1 MKEKKLS
8 LTSQI
13 FIGLLSG
20 LVLGVLVHYF
30 LPAGPFKDRFLING
44 VFQLFG
50 TGFMRL
56 MQMLVVPLV
65 FFSIV
70 TGAMSIG
77 DTKRLG
83 KVGLK
88 TLAFYI
94 LTTAL
99 AIIIALGFS
108 QLTNPGVGLNLSE
121 VKTAQTEIAKTATT
135 GIDMVL
141 DIIPK
146 NPIESL
152 TSGNMLQIIFFA
164 LFLGVILASLGNHVP
179 VITRFMNEANEVMMT
194 MTFNVMKA
202 APVGVFAL
210 IAKTFSDIGFD
221 GFLPMIKYM
230 LTVSGGLAIQLV
242 AVYGLLLFI
251 FTRTNPF
258 VFFKRFSSVLGFAFS
273 TASSGATVPVNIQ
286 TLEDMGV
293 SKKISSFT
301 IPLGAT
307 INMDGTAIMQ
317 GVAVIF
323 VAQAFGIHLELSDF
337 LTVIGTATM
346 ASIGTAAVPGV
357 GLITLAMVFNS
368 VGLPVEGI
376 GLIMG
381 IDRVLDM
388 ARTAVNCSGDA
399 VVTTIVAHQEGLFNK
414 EELYREKSPEED
426 DYDNLDD
433 VEI

>member
-251 FTRTNPF
+251 FTRANPF
-258 VFFKRFSSVLGFAFS
+258 AFFKRFSSVLGFAFS